1 MVDMAAPTV
10 KMRVLQGQIPTFI
23 ATGHTRTARTHTGIV
38 QNAREALRDGVA
50 VRKTNFIHYVAH
62 PNFAHRSRE

>member
-23 ATGHTRTARTHTGIV
+23 ATGHTRTAWTHTGIV
-38 QNAREALRDGVA
+38 QNALRDGVA
-50 VRKTNFIHYVAH
+50 VRKTNFIHYLAH